1 MATFVSMLNWCGEP
15 PLAQADIQRQADV
28 RGDGLRA
35 AGMHSLVFLPDEG
48 TCAAIMISAA
58 EDAAS
63 ADSLARAIVPRA
75 YVRVE
80 SMRFDDDPAPPAWL
94 MLGDE
99 ADLPDAGLVALYEEV
114 AAA

>member
-15 PLAQADIQRQADV
+15 PVEPADVQRQADV
-28 RGDGLRA
+28 RSDHLRA

-48 TCAAIMISAA
+48 SCAALMISAA
-58 EDAAS
+58 DDATS
-63 ADSLARAIVPRA
+63 VDSLARAIIPRA

-80 SMRFDDDPAPPAWL
+80 SMRFDDDSATPAWL
-94 MLGDE
+94 TFDGE
-99 ADLPDAGLVALYEEV
+99 PDLPGTGLEALFEEV